1 MTAVPSALPSRN
13 RLLAAI
19 REIENLS
26 TAPHV
31 LRHAMALL
39 ADVNADIDKVVG
51 LIRTDAALAADI
63 IRAANSAYYGSGERV
78 ASLERAVE
86 KIGFRESIHL
96 LSMSVVHLLA
106 SRDLACYGIPAEV
119 YWAESLYH
127 GLFLQEIARET
138 RGAEPETAHTVGL
151 LRYVGRLALNQ
162 VLRDLG
168 GGLFW
173 DGTTPLDEWE
183 LREVG
188 VSQAEAAGV
197 LLRAWRFPEPL
208 CEAVECQTAPERAAP
223 DNWYARALAFAADVL
238 TAGQMPLAIAQT
250 ITHVPPSEFA
260 KEHRLDVARTET
272 VLKCV
277 SDRFNEIS
285 RSLYD

>member
-63 IRAANSAYYGSGERV
+63 IRAANSAYYSSGERV

-96 LSMSVVHLLA
+96 LNMSVVHLLA

-127 GLFLQEIARET
+127 GLFLEELARET
-138 RGAEPETAHTVGL
+138 GVGEPETAHTVGL

-162 VLRDLG
+162 ALRELG

-173 DGTTPLDEWE
+173 DGVTPLDDWE

-208 CEAVECQTAPERAAP
+208 CEAVECQIDPSRAGRE
-223 DNWYARALAFAADVL
+223 NWHAQALRFAADTL
-238 TAGQMPLAIAQT
+238 TAGQMPLAIADS

-260 KEHRLDVARTET
+260 KEYRLDLARVEG
-272 VLKCV
+272 VLKRV
-277 SDRFNEIS
+277 GDRFNEIS